1 MRLIRSDARDQVIHR
16 KKCPLVLVS
25 IFSSLAVAEFAHMRH
40 LREFRSPAIF
50 EFFNTIG
57 AKPTFHRPLSDVSL
71 RSRLGAVVWT
81 PNDLMLIHL
90 ADELHEMGAA
100 TRNVLM
106 VSRISA
112 VASLLDVLSPAETKR
127 LGTLIVSCWQGR
139 TPPSWIASRS
149 AGCATIGSVRIAR
162 CPQPRA
168 NSIASTK
175 CCLASA
181 FGPTAN
187 ATLATRPHG
196 MDTDRTSFAPETTA
210 TKPNERK
217 RTQTKR
223 SKINK
228 SDRYPVAHNGLV
240 AGSSSARPTSLRS
253 RSE

>member
-1 MRLIRSDARDQVIHR
+1 LADCVEKILFADDRKISEPLVRLIRSDARDQIIHR

-90 ADELHEMGAA
+90 ADELHETGAA

-127 LGTLIVSCWQGR
+127 LGTLIRELLARQDTTELDR
-139 TPPSWIASRS
+139 F
-149 AGCATIGSVRIAR
+149 TICRMCDDPVCTN
-162 CPQPRA
+162 CPLPT
-168 NSIASTK
+168 TK
-175 CCLASA
+175 SK
-181 FGPTAN
+181 
-187 ATLATRPHG
+187 R
-196 MDTDRTSFAPETTA
+196 DR
-210 TKPNERK
+210 
-217 RTQTKR
+217 
-223 SKINK
+223 
-228 SDRYPVAHNGLV
+228 
-240 AGSSSARPTSLRS
+240 
-253 RSE
+253 